1 MNTMVFFIDDEYD
14 MRLANQQTFALAVD
28 SGAHFH

>member
-1 MNTMVFFIDDEYD
+1 MVFFIDDQYD

-28 SGAHFH
+28 

>member
-1 MNTMVFFIDDEYD
+1 MVFFIDDEYD

-28 SGAHFH
+28 